1 MTYKYN
7 FFSMYAKMEQR
18 GFSRAWIRQN
28 LSEGMGIIPATL
40 RRWEKLKLNDEY
52 NLSKA
57 NIEYC
62 CKFLNCK
69 ETQFIN
75 ELEPVTA

>member
-7 FFSMYAKMEQR
+7 FFFMYAQMEQR

-40 RRWEKLKLNDEY
+40 RRWEKLQKNNEY

-62 CKFLNCK
+62 CKFLGCT
-69 ETQFIN
+69 EAEFIN
-75 ELEPVTA
+75 QLETV